1 MENYF
6 DTRQEACASAAGR
19 MADLLRARLEGNGKT
34 AIVVSGGSSP
44 KPCYEALAQTDL
56 DWHKVHVVPSDE
68 RWVDASDE
76 SSNER
81 MIRETLLQ
89 GAATNATL
97 LPVYKEGDTAEERCE
112 SLDADL
118 RALPLPFAFTL
129 LGMGADAHF
138 ASLFPDFAGLDQA
151 LDSENRLLCVP
162 VRTRASP
169 HPRISLTMTTL
180 TRTDEIILL
189 FFGDEKLAVYEQ
201 AKAESNG
208 FPVSRLLRQK
218 RAPVRVY
225 WAP

>member
-1 MENYF
+1 MEHYF
-6 DTRQEACASAAGR
+6 DTREEASFSAAGR
-19 MADLLRARLEGNGKT
+19 MAELLDARLAGNGKT

-44 KPCYEALAQTDL
+44 KLCFEKLAQTEL
-56 DWHKVHVVPSDE
+56 DWQKVSVVPSDE
-68 RWVDASDE
+68 RWVDASDPE
-76 SSNER
+76 SNER
-81 MIRETLLQ
+81 MIRETLLT
-89 GAATNATL
+89 GEAAAATL
-97 LPVYKEGDTAEERCE
+97 LPIYKDGETHVERCE
-112 SLDADL
+112 SLDAEL
-118 RALPLPFAFTL
+118 RTLPIPFACTL

-138 ASLFPDFAGLDQA
+138 ASLFPDYANLDKA
-151 LDSENRLLCVP
+151 LNSENGLLCVP
-162 VRTRASP
+162 VQTRASP

-189 FFGDEKLAVYEQ
+189 FFGDEKLTVYEQ

>member
-1 MENYF
+1 METYF
-6 DTRQEACASAAGR
+6 DTREEACASAAER
-19 MADLLRARLEGNGKT
+19 MAELLRARLEGNGKT

-44 KPCYEALAQTDL
+44 KPCFEALAQIDL
-56 DWHKVHVVPSDE
+56 DWQKVQIVPSDE

-76 SSNER
+76 DSNER
-81 MIRETLLQ
+81 MIRETLIQ
-89 GAATNATL
+89 GEAASANL
-97 LPVYKEGDTAEERCE
+97 LPIYKDGETAEERCD
-112 SLDADL
+112 SLDAEL
-118 RALPLPFAFTL
+118 RRLPIPFACAL
-129 LGMGADAHF
+129 LGMGTDAHF
-138 ASLFPDFAGLDQA
+138 ASLFPDYAGLDEA
-151 LDSENRLLCVP
+151 LNSENGLLCVP

-180 TRTDEIILL
+180 TRADEIILL

>member
-1 MENYF
+1 MEHYF
-6 DTRQEACASAAGR
+6 ETRDEACSSAAKR
-19 MADLLRARLEGNGKT
+19 MAELLHTRLDGNGKT
-34 AIVVSGGSSP
+34 AMVVSGGSTP
-44 KPCYEALAQTDL
+44 QPCFEILAQTEL

-68 RWVDASDE
+68 RWVDASNQD
-76 SSNER
+76 SNER

-89 GAATNATL
+89 GEAAEAQL
-97 LPVYKEGDTAEERCE
+97 LPIYRDGDTAEERCE
-112 SLDADL
+112 TLDAEL
-118 RALPLPFAFTL
+118 RTLPLPFAFTL
-129 LGMGADAHF
+129 LGMGTDAHF
-138 ASLFPDFAGLDQA
+138 ASLFPDYAGLEKA
-151 LDSENRLLCVP
+151 LNSENGLLCVP
-162 VRTRASP
+162 VKTRASP

-189 FFGDEKLAVYEQ
+189 FFGDEKLTVYEQ